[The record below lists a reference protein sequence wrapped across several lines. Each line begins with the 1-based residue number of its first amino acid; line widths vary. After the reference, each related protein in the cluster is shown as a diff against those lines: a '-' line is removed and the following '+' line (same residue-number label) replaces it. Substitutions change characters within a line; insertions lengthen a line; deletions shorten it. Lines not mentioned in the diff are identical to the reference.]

1 MDLRPYTL
9 RKLEELILTACDD
22 TERERLICALEHD
35 PRKGAR
41 NLARRARLDREKVR
55 QQEARWLA
63 FCDPERRLW
72 GKGYHLVAGVDEAG
86 RGPLAGPV
94 VAAAVILPPD
104 YVHHSLDDSKRMT
117 AKARQIA
124 YETIITAAPT
134 WGIGIGSVEEIER
147 HNILGA
153 VHLAVERALTS
164 LDPPAV
170 FALVDGR
177 PLSSCPVPHQALVG
191 GDRRCRVIAAA
202 SVVAKVS
209 RDTMMKELD
218 RQYPEYG
225 FASHKGYA
233 TARHFEALE
242 RLGPSP
248 VHRSSFLKKDRQ
260 LSLKPVTEGESPQEW
275 GERAEEIVADD
286 YRSRGYTVAERRW
299 RGGGGE
305 LDLVCRRDDEIVMVE
320 IKAARSPQAGSP
332 ITWLGE
338 AQRRRWRSAAAAYMR
353 GLGEVRTGLRLR
365 FDLVGVV
372 DRSWEPPE
380 LTRVE
385 GVEP

>member
-1 MDLRPYTL
+1 
-9 RKLEELILTACDD
+9 
-22 TERERLICALEHD
+22 
-35 PRKGAR
+35 
-41 NLARRARLDREKVR
+41 
-55 QQEARWLA
+55 
-63 FCDPERRLW
+63 
-72 GKGYHLVAGVDEAG
+72 
-86 RGPLAGPV
+86 
-94 VAAAVILPPD
+94 
-104 YVHHSLDDSKRMT
+104 
-117 AKARQIA
+117 
-124 YETIITAAPT
+124 
-134 WGIGIGSVEEIER
+134 
-147 HNILGA
+147 
-153 VHLAVERALTS
+153 
-164 LDPPAV
+164 
-170 FALVDGR
+170 
-177 PLSSCPVPHQALVG
+177 
-191 GDRRCRVIAAA
+191 
-202 SVVAKVS
+202 
-209 RDTMMKELD
+209 
-218 RQYPEYG
+218 
-225 FASHKGYA
+225 
-233 TARHFEALE
+233 
-242 RLGPSP
+242 
-248 VHRSSFLKKDRQ
+248 
-260 LSLKPVTEGESPQEW
+260 VTEGESPQEW